1 MNKDHNEEIPAHHR
15 KDAHLD
21 LAMAPLAQADIANS
35 FDRLQLTHCALPEI
49 ALAQVDIASDF
60 LGYALSA
67 PLFIGAMT
75 GGTPRADAIN
85 AALAEV
91 AQAQKIGL
99 AVGSQRA
106 GLHNGQSLRHM
117 RRRAPDIPLI
127 GNLGGVQLASAK
139 GLDLA
144 RAAIEDLQADALAIH
159 VNPLQEAVQ
168 PEGET
173 DWRGV
178 LAAIETAVRVLPVP
192 VIVKEV
198 GAGIQAP
205 LVARLFDMGVSSVD
219 VAGLGGT
226 NWARIEAARRADG
239 SAAVFEPFLDWGI
252 PTLDCLL
259 QAAQACPNNSLIA
272 SGGVRHGLDAAK
284 ALWAGASM
292 VSLAGPMLKALSGAL
307 SGGGV
312 LAREQTGAGAQVKAL
327 EPARLAAMIDGWRA
341 QIALALFLTGSADIA
356 AFRRCE
362 AVIRGGG

>member
-1 MNKDHNEEIPAHHR
+1 MKNDQKKEIPAHHR

-21 LAMAPLAQADIANS
+21 LAVAPLAQAAIANS

-49 ALAQVDIASDF
+49 ALSQVDITTDF

-67 PLFIGAMT
+67 PMFIGAMT

-91 AQAQKIGL
+91 AQARKIAL

-106 GLHNGQSLRHM
+106 GLQNGQSLRHM

-127 GNLGGVQLASAK
+127 GNLGGVQLASEK
-139 GLDLA
+139 GLELA
-144 RAAIEDLQADALAIH
+144 QAAVDDLQADALAVH

-178 LAAIETAVRVLPVP
+178 LAAIEAAVKILPVP

-205 LVARLFDMGVSSVD
+205 LVVRLFDVGVSSVD

-226 NWARIEAARRADG
+226 NWARIEAARRPDG
-239 SAAVFEPFLDWGI
+239 SVAAFEPFLDWGI
-252 PTLDCLL
+252 PTLECLL
-259 QAAQACPNNSLIA
+259 QAAQVCPDKSLIA

-292 VSLAGPMLKALSGAL
+292 VSLAGPMLKALSGTQ
-307 SGGGV
+307 SGV
-312 LAREQTGAGAQVKAL
+312 L
-327 EPARLAAMIDGWRA
+327 EPERLAAMIDDWCG
-341 QIALALFLTGSADIA
+341 QMALALFLTGSADIA
-356 AFRRCE
+356 AFRRCA
-362 AVIRGGG
+362 AVVNTPGQS

>member
-1 MNKDHNEEIPAHHR
+1 MNKDTQKEMPAHHR

-21 LAMAPLAQADIANS
+21 LAMAPLAQAGVANS

-49 ALAQVDIASDF
+49 ALAQVDIATNF
-60 LGYALSA
+60 LGCALSA
-67 PLFIGAMT
+67 PMFIGAMT
-75 GGTPRADAIN
+75 GGTLRADKIN

-91 AQAQKIGL
+91 AQARKIGL
-99 AVGSQRA
+99 AVGSQRE
-106 GLHNGQSLRHM
+106 GLQNGQSLRHM

-127 GNLGGVQLASAK
+127 GNLGGVQLASTK

-144 RAAIEDLQADALAIH
+144 QAAVDDLQADALAVH

-178 LAAIETAVRVLPVP
+178 LAAIETAVKVLPVP

-205 LVARLFDMGVSSVD
+205 LVARLFDIGVSSVD

-226 NWARIEAARRADG
+226 NWARIEAARRPDA
-239 SAAVFEPFLDWGI
+239 SAVVFEPFLDWGI
-252 PTLDCLL
+252 PTLECLL
-259 QAAQACPNNSLIA
+259 QAVQACPNKSLIA

-284 ALWAGASM
+284 ALWVGASM
-292 VSLAGPMLKALSGAL
+292 VSLAGPMLKALSGTQSEATSQEL
-307 SGGGV
+307 V
-312 LAREQTGAGAQVKAL
+312 PE
-327 EPARLAAMIDGWRA
+327 RLAAMIDDWSA
-341 QIALALFLTGSADIA
+341 QMSLAFFLTGSADLA
-356 AFRRCE
+356 AFRGC
-362 AVIRGGG
+362 AGVIDGAGQA

>member
-1 MNKDHNEEIPAHHR
+1 M
-15 KDAHLD
+15 
-21 LAMAPLAQADIANS
+21 
-35 FDRLQLTHCALPEI
+35 QLTHCALPEI
-49 ALAQVDIASDF
+49 ALAQVGIASDF

-117 RRRAPDIPLI
+117 RVRAPDIPLI

-144 RAAIEDLQADALAIH
+144 RAAIEDLQADAMAIH

-259 QAAQACPNNSLIA
+259 QATQACPNNSLIA

-356 AFRRCE
+356 AFRRSE